1 MADIGTTYLGL
12 KLKNPLVAASCT
24 LTEHDDSILK
34 LEDAGIGAVVLR
46 SMFEEEITAGVSGMY
61 SELAYTETAFAME
74 YLRADLPALLGPEA
88 YLNRLAAIKKRVR
101 IPLIASCNCLKK
113 TQWVSYAQKIEQAG
127 ADALELNL
135 YRMPLD
141 ATEKSANVEERD
153 LDTVRAVAESVKIP
167 VAVKLS
173 PYYTAL
179 IPFAFAL
186 QQAGVKGL
194 VLFNRFLQTDIDID
208 RQRFFYRPD
217 FTTPDA
223 LPLQLRWTAVLRNI
237 LRTDL
242 AVSGG
247 IHSGRELIKSLLV
260 GANVGYICSA
270 LYQNQDHK
278 ALISGILATLTEWME
293 TKAYADLGAFRG
305 KLRETDLTD
314 GEGFERNQYTK
325 RGNGEEIPGDGYLPR
340 QGI

>member
-1 MADIGTTYLGL
+1 MADLGTTYLGL
-12 KLKNPLVAASCT
+12 NLKNPLVASSCT
-24 LTEHDDSILK
+24 LTEHEDAILR

-46 SMFEEEITAGVSGMY
+46 SMFEEEITADVAGMY
-61 SELAYTETAFAME
+61 NELAYTESAFAME
-74 YLRADLPALLGPEA
+74 YLRADLPARLGPEA
-88 YLNRLAAIKKRVR
+88 SLNRIASIKKRVG
-101 IPLIASCNCLKK
+101 IPVIASCNCLHKA
-113 TQWVSYAQKIEQAG
+113 QWVSYAKKIEQAG

-141 ATEKSANVEERD
+141 ATAASARVEVGD
-153 LDTVRAVAESVKIP
+153 LDTVRAVTESVNIP

-208 RQRFFYRPD
+208 REGFFYKPD
-217 FTTPDA
+217 FTTSDT

-247 IHSGRELIKSLLV
+247 IHTGRDLVKSLLV
-260 GANVGYICSA
+260 GANVGCICSA

-278 ALISGILATLTEWME
+278 ALIAGILETLTRWME
-293 TKAYADLGAFRG
+293 TKAYTGIDAFRG

-314 GEGFERNQYTK
+314 GEGFERNQYT
-325 RGNGEEIPGDGYLPR
+325 RLENE
-340 QGI
+340 

>member
-1 MADIGTTYLGL
+1 MANTGTTYLGL
-12 KLKNPLVAASCT
+12 NLKNPLVAGAST
-24 LTEHDDSILK
+24 LTEHADSILR

-46 SMFEEEITAGVSGMY
+46 SMFEEEITADVADMY
-61 SELAYTETAFAME
+61 HELAYTETAFAME
-74 YLRADLPALLGPEA
+74 YLRADLPARLGPEA
-88 YLNRLAAIKKRVR
+88 SLNRLAAIKKRVG
-101 IPLIASCNCLKK
+101 IPVIASCNCLKK
-113 TQWVSYAQKIEQAG
+113 AQWVSYARKIEQAG

-141 ATEKSANVEERD
+141 ATKTSETVEARD
-153 LDTVRAVAESVKIP
+153 LDTVRAVVEAVKIP

-186 QQAGVKGL
+186 QQTGVKGL

-208 RQRFFYRPD
+208 REKFFYRPD

-242 AVSGG
+242 ALSGG

-270 LYQNQDHK
+270 LYQNLDHK
-278 ALISGILATLTEWME
+278 ALISGILSTLNGWME
-293 TKAYADLGAFRG
+293 TKAYAGLDAFRG

-325 RGNGEEIPGDGYLPR
+325 QGNGEEVFGVGT
-340 QGI
+340 QS